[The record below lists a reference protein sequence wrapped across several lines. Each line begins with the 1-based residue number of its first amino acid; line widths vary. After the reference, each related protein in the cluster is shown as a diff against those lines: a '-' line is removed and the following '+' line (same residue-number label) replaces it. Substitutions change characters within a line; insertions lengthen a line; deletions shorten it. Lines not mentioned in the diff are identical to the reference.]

1 MSFQEILN
9 KVEKS
14 LKEKTMQ
21 ANEKKVKLKQKC
33 HDKLP
38 NEKDFPYRKEFAELP
53 NDLEELEE
61 RREQLISRMG
71 LINCDAQ
78 VCRSQ
83 GLLGHCSTH
92 IGFTLFNYPTI

>member
-38 NEKDFPYRKEFAELP
+38 NENNFPYRKEFAELP

-78 VCRSQ
+78 VCRSL
-83 GLLGHCSTH
+83 GLLVFWVIALLT
-92 IGFTLFNYPTI
+92 